1 MKPCLAAI
9 AVALVAGWFWV
20 SWYVKLVDYKEDVQ
34 AITATLIEA
43 GYDNVHVF
51 PLSRNCFTY
60 NAIEGA
66 APRTGTVCLE
76 DKP

>member
-20 SWYVKLVDYKEDVQ
+20 SWYVKLVDYKDDVLT
-34 AITATLIEA
+34 IKSTLIEQ
-43 GYDNVHVF
+43 GHDNVKVF
-51 PLSRNCFTY
+51 PLSRGCYTY
-60 NAIEGA
+60 NSYEGS
-66 APRTGTVCLE
+66 APRTGTICLG